1 LGGVTIRAEKELY
14 DVAKKCE
21 LSAQAAEKEETG
33 SVRLR
38 GTTIGSLRRKE
49 RKRPGLDEWM
59 PQSFLHGEKQL
70 KELEKQVRSPPPPS
84 PSRPCLRASSC

>member
-1 LGGVTIRAEKELY
+1 M
-14 DVAKKCE
+14 AKKCE

-70 KELEKQVRSPPPPS
+70 KELEKQVRSPPPS